1 MTTTVTEAQIEQ
13 QVGEL
18 VDRFFMGGVAAIE
31 LVTVHLGT
39 RLGLYDALAEHGA
52 CTSSELAAAA
62 GIDERYAREWL
73 EQQTT
78 AELLAVDDASASADK
93 RRYTLPPA
101 TAEVVQN
108 EQSLAYLAPIGGF
121 LVCVGPIFS
130 QLLEAYRTGGG
141 VPFAD
146 YGTEMRDMQ
155 GAFNRP
161 AFSQLLANDWL
172 ANGAPDIHALL
183 QADPPARVL
192 DVGCGY
198 GWSTIALAKAYPH
211 AHIVGVDVDEPSID
225 EARRHGKEAGV
236 DDRITF
242 TVGHAADS
250 TLGEGFDVAFV
261 FEAVHDMGRPVEVLS
276 QIRGACRDG
285 GTLIVMDE
293 NVAEEFGAIGH
304 PVERFM
310 YGASVLHC
318 LPVGMSEADSVA
330 TGTVMRPGTMQG
342 YAKQAGFAKC
352 DILPIEHDFF
362 RFYRLGS

>member
-1 MTTTVTEAQIEQ
+1 MSTTVNEDQIEQ

-31 LVTVHLGT
+31 LLTVHLGN
-39 RLGLYDALAEHGA
+39 RLGLYDALAEHGP
-52 CTSSELAAAA
+52 CTSTQLAAAA

-78 AELLAVDDASASADK
+78 AELLDVDDPGHPADR

-130 QLLEAYRTGGG
+130 QLQAAYRTGGG

-161 AFSQLLANDWL
+161 AFSQLLAGEWL
-172 ANGAPDIHALL
+172 ANGAPDVHARL
-183 QADPPARVL
+183 QASPPARVL

-198 GWSTIALAKAYPH
+198 GWSTVALAKAYPI
-211 AHIVGVDVDEPSID
+211 AQIVGVDVDEPSID
-225 EARRHGKEAGV
+225 EARRHAKEAGV
-236 DDRITF
+236 DHRVSF

-250 TLGEGFDVAFV
+250 TLGKDFDVAFV
-261 FEAVHDMGRPVEVLS
+261 FEAVHDMGRPVEVLR
-276 QIRGACRDG
+276 QIREACRDG

-293 NVAEEFGAIGH
+293 NVAEEFGAIGN

-318 LPVGMSEADSVA
+318 LPVGMAEQPSAG
-330 TGTVMRPGTMQG
+330 TGTVMRPSTMRE
-342 YAKQAGFAKC
+342 YATKAGFSKFE
-352 DILPIEHDFF
+352 ILPIEHDFF
-362 RFYRLGS
+362 RFYRLGE